1 MKKNNSFSTE
11 VEQIA
16 KARMAACVAE
26 IVMGK
31 RGMDIVKKS
40 LNRLSF
46 DDVIALWAGVDS
58 LLRGNQWTA
67 GFRYPV
73 ALRQTAH
80 FLAAVIL
87 TLPWPSHEEMVA
99 KLSKNSKSSKS

>member
-1 MKKNNSFSTE
+1 MKMKKNNSFSTE

-58 LLRGNQWTA
+58 LLRGNPWTA

-73 ALRQTAH
+73 SLRQTAH
-80 FLAAVIL
+80 FLAVVIL
-87 TLPWPSHEEMVA
+87 TLPWPSHDEMVA
-99 KLSKNSKSSKS
+99 KLFEN